1 MNEAVLRI
9 ALPVAALALGALA
22 VLALLDRMAADDRAD
37 TRRALY
43 TRDAALDGAALTPGS
58 ALACL
63 DGGVGEAAEN
73 ACERVVFATPQSA
86 GAAVAYVGARLN
98 LLRDAAVLAQDG
110 DDSAAKAF
118 AGVRH
123 ALALDRYGVVAHVL
137 ATRDGCTAERCDAFA
152 LFENAAALKANLKAQ
167 VFDQYV
173 SRYASAWTGPG
184 SPMPASLPTLPQI
197 PTATVAPTG
206 KQHHVSGQWDFP
218 SAASIP
224 PVSIMNPEP
233 GTSSGPSPREAATA
247 PATPPVPPA
256 RSAAPRSRGAAT
268 APAPMQLAPGERR

>member
-43 TRDAALDGAALTPGS
+43 ARDAALDSAALAPGS

-184 SPMPASLPTLPQI
+184 SPRPASLPTLPQI
-197 PTATVAPTG
+197 PTAAVAPTG
-206 KQHHVSGQWDFP
+206 EQHHVSGQWDFP

-233 GTSSGPSPREAATA
+233 PRPKDATA
-247 PATPPVPPA
+247 QAAPTPAKAADTPPAPPRRPQAGAPSSPPA
-256 RSAAPRSRGAAT
+256 R
-268 APAPMQLAPGERR
+268 

>member
-37 TRRALY
+37 TRRGLY
-43 TRDAALDGAALTPGS
+43 ARDAVLDRAALMPGS

-73 ACERVVFATPQSA
+73 VCEKAVFATAQSTA
-86 GAAVAYVGARLN
+86 AAVAYVGARLD
-98 LLRDAAVLAQDG
+98 LLREAAALAQDG
-110 DDSAAKAF
+110 DDSAAKVF
-118 AGVRH
+118 AGIRH
-123 ALALDRYGVVAHVL
+123 ALALDRYGVAAHVL
-137 ATRDGCTAERCDAFA
+137 ALRDGCTAERCDAFA
-152 LFENAAALKANLKAQ
+152 LFGNAGALKANLKAQ

-173 SRYASAWTGPG
+173 SRYASAWTAPG
-184 SPMPASLPTLPQI
+184 SPVPASSPALSQT
-197 PTATVAPTG
+197 PTAAATPTG
-206 KQHHVSGQWDFP
+206 EKHHVSEQWDFP

-233 GTSSGPSPREAATA
+233 PLPKDTTAQAAPSPDKTA
-247 PATPPVPPA
+247 DKPPVPLQRPQA
-256 RSAAPRSRGAAT
+256 GAP
-268 APAPMQLAPGERR
+268 PLH

>member
-1 MNEAVLRI
+1 MNETALRI

-43 TRDAALDGAALTPGS
+43 ARDAALDGAALAPGS

-63 DGGVGEAAEN
+63 DGGAGEAAQN
-73 ACERVVFATPQSA
+73 ACEKIVFATPQSA
-86 GAAVAYVGARLN
+86 AAAVAYMGARLS

-110 DDSAAKAF
+110 DGSVAKAF

-123 ALALDRYGVVAHVL
+123 ALALDRYGVVAQVL
-137 ATRDGCTAERCDAFA
+137 AMHDGCTAEHCDAFA
-152 LFENAAALKANLKAQ
+152 LFENPAALRANLKAQ

-173 SRYASAWTGPG
+173 SRYASTWTGAV
-184 SPMPASLPTLPQI
+184 PASSPTLPQA
-197 PTATVAPTG
+197 PTAAVTTPAG
-206 KQHHVSGQWDFP
+206 EKHRVSEEWDFP

-233 GTSSGPSPREAATA
+233 PPPKNTTAQAA
-247 PATPPVPPA
+247 PAPAKTADKPPVPPQRPQAGASSSPPA
-256 RSAAPRSRGAAT
+256 R
-268 APAPMQLAPGERR
+268 